1 MRIIADEMIS
11 PKIVRTV
18 SNTVLSSGLIFD
30 SVYTAKLT
38 GKPDEDWI
46 MTFARAGG
54 NVFISADQR
63 MLKRE
68 ALLQGIADT
77 GLIGI
82 YLPSK
87 WAESPRDVQLAYFI
101 HWWRKIEVTISEAT
115 LGSAWVVPRGLGG
128 GELRQHKAMENVQV
142 RKQIPTR
149 QV

>member
-1 MRIIADEMIS
+1 LRIIADEMIS

-18 SNTVLSSGLIFD
+18 SDTVLSSGLIFD
-30 SVYTAKLT
+30 SVYHAKLT

-82 YLPSK
+82 YLPSM
-87 WAESPRDVQLAYFI
+87 WAASPRDTQLAYFI
-101 HWWRKIEVTISEAT
+101 HWWRKIEATISATT

-142 RKQIPTR
+142 RKTTPT
-149 QV
+149 